1 VAKQAFDE
9 ALTEINFGEGVYKDS
24 TLKMQLLK
32 DNLALWTS
40 ELTGGNPCLKKT
52 ICLYYLLYSGLQ
64 STDNALLDIP
74 LSQSFPSYDET
85 CRIILQIK

>member
-9 ALTEINFGEGVYKDS
+9 ALTEINSGEGVYKDS
-24 TLKMQLLK
+24 TLMMQLLK

-40 ELTGGNPCLKKT
+40 ELTGGN
-52 ICLYYLLYSGLQ
+52 LYYLLYSGLQ

-74 LSQSFPSYDET
+74 LSQSFPSYS
-85 CRIILQIK
+85 LL